1 MDEATVHT
9 PEHTGRDK
17 APAHEVPTTFGRRLP
32 RTVQLMLLAIG
43 GVVIVAGVVI
53 VLLPSKVEEK
63 ATEQASVIT
72 SDGAVQLTDQQ
83 WAGMRVAVVKP
94 MPFFVSQQTDGKIA
108 IDDDMVTQVF
118 SPYSGRVTRLFARV
132 GDVVKAGDPMLA
144 IQASELAQG
153 QNDLIS
159 AVATLKT
166 ARAQLNLAQ
175 TNEKRQHALFQA
187 QGAALKDWQQS
198 QVDLA
203 TAEGGQR
210 SAEIAMTAVRNR
222 LRILGASD
230 QEINEIET
238 AGNVAEMGAGA
249 VVAAP
254 IAGTVTQRQVGVG
267 QNIVSQTAGG
277 STPVFSIGN
286 LSKLWL
292 VANAREADGPL
303 IHVGDPVD
311 VRVLAF
317 PDRVFKAKITFV
329 APSIDP
335 NTHRL
340 PVRAEVEN
348 QDGLL
353 KPEMFASFRIV
364 TSGETMSP
372 GVPESAITYEGDTA
386 RVWVGDPARKT
397 VALRQVKIGRIDDG
411 NVQILDGLKAGES
424 VVTAGAVFIDRIAAG
439 D

>member
-1 MDEATVHT
+1 MDEATVKTAGGSHDHG
-9 PEHTGRDK
+9 PER
-17 APAHEVPTTFGRRLP
+17 EMPTKFGRKLP
-32 RTVQLMLLAIG
+32 RTVQLMLLAVG
-43 GVVIVAGVVI
+43 AVVIGAGVI
-53 VLLPSKVEEK
+53 SVLLPSGAEKTAVEQP
-63 ATEQASVIT
+63 ANPPA
-72 SDGAVQLTDQQ
+72 DGAVQLTDQQ
-83 WAGMRVAVVKP
+83 WAGMRVAPVKL
-94 MPFFVSQQTDGKIA
+94 MPFFVSQETDGKIA
-108 IDDDMVTQVF
+108 IDDDLVTQVF
-118 SPYSGRVTRLFARV
+118 SPYSGRVTKLFARV

-159 AVATLKT
+159 AMAALKT
-166 ARAQLNLAQ
+166 AKAQLNLAQ
-175 TNEKRQHALFQA
+175 TNEKRQHALFAA

-203 TAEGGQR
+203 TAEGAER
-210 SAEIAMTAVRNR
+210 SAEIAITAVRNR
-222 LRILGASD
+222 LRILGMDTAQID
-230 QEINEIET
+230 QIET
-238 AGNVAEMGAGA
+238 AGNIQDLGAGA
-249 VVAAP
+249 IVAAP
-254 IAGTVTQRQVGVG
+254 IGGTVTQRQIGLG

-277 STPVFSIGN
+277 STPAFSIGD
-286 LSKLWL
+286 LSRVWL

-303 IHVGDPVD
+303 IHLGDPVD

-317 PDRVFKAKITFV
+317 PDQVFKAKITFV

-348 QDGLL
+348 PDGVL

-364 TSGETMSP
+364 TSGETMAP
-372 GVPESAITYEGDTA
+372 GVPESAVTYEGETA

-397 VALRQVKIGRIDDG
+397 VAIRPVKIGRIDDG
-411 NVQILDGLKAGES
+411 KVQILDGLKPGEQ

>member
-1 MDEATVHT
+1 
-9 PEHTGRDK
+9 
-17 APAHEVPTTFGRRLP
+17 
-32 RTVQLMLLAIG
+32 MLLAIG
-43 GVVIVAGVVI
+43 AVVIGVGVVFVM
-53 VLLPSKVEEK
+53 LPSRTEEK
-63 ATEQASVIT
+63 AAEQPSAT
-72 SDGAVQLTDQQ
+72 TQDGAVLLTDKQ
-83 WAGMRVAVVKP
+83 WAGMRVAVVKS

-108 IDDDMVTQVF
+108 IDDDSVTQVF
-118 SPYSGRVTRLFARV
+118 SPYSGRVTKLFSRV
-132 GDVVKAGDPMLA
+132 GDRVKAGDPMMA

-175 TNEKRQHALFQA
+175 TNEKRQHALFLA
-187 QGAALKDWQQS
+187 QGAAQKDWQQS

-210 SAEIAMTAVRNR
+210 SAEIAETAVRNR
-222 LRILGASD
+222 LRILGMSE
-230 QEINEIET
+230 QEIGEIES

-249 VVAAP
+249 IVSAP
-254 IAGTVTQRQVGVG
+254 IGGTVTQRQVGLG
-267 QNIVSQTAGG
+267 QNIVSQAAGG
-277 STPVFSIGN
+277 STPVFSIGD
-286 LSKLWL
+286 LSKVWL
-292 VANAREADGPL
+292 IANAREADSPL
-303 IHVGDPVD
+303 IHLGDPVD

-348 QDGLL
+348 PDGVL

-364 TSGETMSP
+364 TSGETLSP
-372 GVPESAITYEGDTA
+372 GVPESAITYEGETA
-386 RVWVGDPARKT
+386 RVWVGDPGRKT
-397 VALRQVKIGRIDDG
+397 VAIRPVKIGRIDDG
-411 NVQILDGLKAGES
+411 YVQILDGLKAGES